1 MQTILDMNR
10 RPVVAFDVGNA
21 EHRRYVS
28 DFLKTGTWSQSP
40 VAFYAPEGI
49 SARAY
54 AMECLVSYYLQNEF
68 QTAKPKK
75 TIKQSGRLIA
85 V

>member
-1 MQTILDMNR
+1 MQTILDLNR
-10 RPVVAFDVGNA
+10 RPVVAFDVSNA

-28 DFLKTGTWSQSP
+28 DFLKSGTWSHSP

-49 SARAY
+49 SARAF
-54 AMECLVSYYLQNEF
+54 AMESLVSYYLQNEF
-68 QTAKPKK
+68 QDSKPKK
-75 TIKQSGRLIA
+75 TVKQSGRLIA